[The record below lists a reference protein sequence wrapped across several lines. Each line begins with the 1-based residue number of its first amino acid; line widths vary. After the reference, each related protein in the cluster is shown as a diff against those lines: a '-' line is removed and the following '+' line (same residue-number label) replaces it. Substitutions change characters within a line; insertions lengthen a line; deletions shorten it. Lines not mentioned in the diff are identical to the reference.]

1 MGKLSKKD
9 LKIGIPMIIIGL
21 IPTIL
26 LIIFF
31 FKFVQIK
38 DPNTEE
44 STPSTYV
51 QVVEEEASETE
62 VL

>member
-9 LKIGIPMIIIGL
+9 LKIGIPLIIIGL
-21 IPTIL
+21 LPTIF

-31 FKFVQIK
+31 IKFVQIK

-44 STPSTYV
+44 TTPSSYV
-51 QVVEEEASETE
+51 QIVEMEERQTE
-62 VL
+62 LV

>member
-9 LKIGIPMIIIGL
+9 LKIGIPLIIIGL
-21 IPTIL
+21 LPTIL

-31 FKFVQIK
+31 IKFVQVK

-44 STPSTYV
+44 STPSSYV
-51 QVVEEEASETE
+51 QIVEMEEHQTE
-62 VL
+62 LV

>member
-38 DPNTEE
+38 DPDAEE
-44 STPSTYV
+44 TTPSSYV
-51 QVVEEEASETE
+51 QIVETE
-62 VL
+62 SCQTELI

>member
-9 LKIGIPMIIIGL
+9 LKIGIPLIIIGL
-21 IPTIL
+21 LPTIL

-31 FKFVQIK
+31 IKFVQVK

-44 STPSTYV
+44 STPSSYV
-51 QVVEEEASETE
+51 QIVEMEERQTE
-62 VL
+62 LV